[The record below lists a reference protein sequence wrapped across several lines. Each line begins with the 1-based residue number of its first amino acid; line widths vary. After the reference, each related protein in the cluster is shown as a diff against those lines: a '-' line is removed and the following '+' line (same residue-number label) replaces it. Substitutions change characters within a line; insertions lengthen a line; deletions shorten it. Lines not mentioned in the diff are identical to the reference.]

1 VILLDAE
8 GLTVTRPER
17 PLFGDVDLTLASGD
31 RVAVVGLNGCGKST
45 LLRVLA
51 GDVAPEA
58 GTVRRGRGSRIVAV
72 AQDRARPIGTVRE
85 AIGAV
90 GERAWE
96 AEAVADRLGLT
107 PLLERR
113 GDTLSGGQSTRVA
126 LAAALA
132 QVHPGEGD
140 DAVLLV
146 LDEPTNHLDIDAI
159 AWLEERLAA
168 HRGGLLLV
176 THDRHVLDRVTT
188 RILELDRGRGHVH
201 EGGYASYLEAR
212 ALREEQAATA
222 ETKRR
227 NLARTELAWL
237 RRGAPARTSKAKH
250 RIESATALVE
260 ARAEAPARASDDLPL
275 HHGTPRLGDTVVEL
289 HDVGHRWGPDEPWL
303 FRGVDLMLDPRER
316 LGLVGPNGAGKST
329 LVDVLAGRLA
339 PAEGR
344 VVTGSTARVVVY
356 DQSGIALDPATRV
369 AAAVAG
375 DHRAPDWTDA
385 RLLEAFWFDADA
397 QRAPIGLLSGGERRR
412 LQLLL
417 ALRQQPNVLLLD
429 EPTND
434 LDLDTLRV
442 LEDFLDDWPGA
453 LVVVSHDRAL
463 LERTVT
469 DVVVIDEHTR
479 GRRLPGGY
487 AAWEAARRAPRPAA
501 PARAGGAA
509 RAGGPA
515 RGGGTSR
522 AGGDA
527 APRPT
532 AGAAGAPRPKPR
544 AGPATP
550 ARRSPAHL
558 HKLIKEAEGAIRRLE
573 RRRDDIT
580 AELAAGTADH
590 VRMAELGRDLAAAE
604 TELDAAEDAWLELT
618 EEAGR

>member
-1 VILLDAE
+1 VAQNGAAVPTLGAVILLDAE

-17 PLFGDVDLTLASGD
+17 PLFTDVGLTLASGD
-31 RVAVVGLNGCGKST
+31 RLAVVGLNGCGKST
-45 LLRVLA
+45 LLRVLT
-51 GDVAPEA
+51 GDVVPAA
-58 GTVRRGRGSRIVAV
+58 GTVRRGRGSRVVAV
-72 AQDRARPIGTVRE
+72 AQDRGRPEGTIRE
-85 AIGAV
+85 AIGAT

-107 PLLERR
+107 PLLDRD
-113 GDTLSGGQSTRVA
+113 GTTLSGGQATRVA
-126 LAAALA
+126 LATALA
-132 QVHPGEGD
+132 QVHAGEGD

-250 RIESATALVE
+250 RVESATALVE
-260 ARAEAPARASDDLPL
+260 HQAEAPARASDDLPL

-289 HDVGHRWGPDEPWL
+289 HGVGHRWSDGDDEPWL

-329 LVDVLAGRLA
+329 LIDVLAGRLE
-339 PAEGR
+339 PTEGK
-344 VVTGSTARVVVY
+344 VVTGSTAQVAVY
-356 DQSGIALDPATRV
+356 DQTGIALDPGTRV

-375 DHRAPDWTDA
+375 GHREADWTDA

-397 QRAPIGLLSGGERRR
+397 QRSPIGLLSGGERRR

-417 ALRQQPNVLLLD
+417 TLREKPNVLLLD

-469 DVVVIDEHTR
+469 DVVVIDEDTR
-479 GRRLPGGY
+479 GRRRPGGY
-487 AAWEAARRAPRPAA
+487 AAWEEARRARRTSGRTTAGPAA
-501 PARAGGAA
+501 PAPPKVPRPA
-509 RAGGPA
+509 PA
-515 RGGGTSR
+515 R
-522 AGGDA
+522 
-527 APRPT
+527 T
-532 AGAAGAPRPKPR
+532 AS
-544 AGPATP
+544 
-550 ARRSPAHL
+550 RRSPAHL

-573 RRRDDIT
+573 RRRTAVT
-580 AELAAGTADH
+580 AELAEGTADH
-590 VRMAELGRDLAAAE
+590 VRMAELGRDLAT
-604 TELDAAEDAWLELT
+604 TEDDLAAAEDAWLELT
-618 EEAGR
+618 TEAER